1 MATTRILIAEDNEL
15 LLLTLEEQLRGLG
28 YDVVGT
34 ARSGS
39 EAVLLAGKL
48 FPDLIIMDF
57 RMPEMDGAEAI
68 ERIQKIAPAPV
79 IMLTAYA
86 DKETI
91 QRVKEAGAM
100 AYLVKPIQEADLPPA
115 IHIALE
121 RFREIQSLKLKVSE
135 LEDSLEARKL
145 IERAKGILM
154 QRLRI
159 SERDAYERLRL
170 RAREKRVKMK
180 DIALSVIEAEEL
192 FGS

>member
-28 YDVVGT
+28 YDVVGV

-39 EAVLLAGKL
+39 EAVLLTGKL
-48 FPDLIIMDF
+48 FPDLVIMDF
-57 RMPEMDGAEAI
+57 RMPEMDGAEATA
-68 ERIQKIAPAPV
+68 RIQKIAPIPV

-91 QRVKEAGAM
+91 RRVKEAGAI
-100 AYLVKPIQEADLPPA
+100 AYLVKPIQETDLPPA

-121 RFREIQSLKLKVSE
+121 RFQEIQDLKSKVNE
-135 LEDSLEARKL
+135 LEDTLESRKL

-154 QRLRI
+154 QRLRMN
-159 SERDAYERLRL
+159 ERDAYERLRL